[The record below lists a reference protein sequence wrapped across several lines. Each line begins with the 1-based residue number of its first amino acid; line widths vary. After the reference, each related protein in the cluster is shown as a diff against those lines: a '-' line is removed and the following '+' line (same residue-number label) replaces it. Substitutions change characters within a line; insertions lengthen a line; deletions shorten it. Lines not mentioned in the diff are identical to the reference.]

1 MDTGK
6 TLKALKGSDDIGQTI
21 STAIKVLE
29 DYEDIKS
36 KRDAAEKAHQ
46 SLAARYMGL
55 KASVDKQEALL
66 ADIRAEIAS
75 LKAEHEELSRGMP
88 RLQAK
93 AAEVRAVANE
103 EMDRAKKEAA
113 EARGEA
119 LTARHDLQAVRD
131 RIEEEKVRLQ
141 RLIGAANG

>member
-46 SLAARYMGL
+46 SLAARFMGL
-55 KASVDKQEALL
+55 KTTVERQEAHL
-66 ADIRAEIAS
+66 AEVRTEIAS
-75 LKAEHEELSRGMP
+75 LKAEHEELSKDMP
-88 RLQAK
+88 RLRAK
-93 AAEVRAVANE
+93 AADTRAAALE
-103 EMDRAKKEAA
+103 EMDKAKADAA
-113 EARGEA
+113 KARGEA
-119 LTARHDLQAVRD
+119 LEARRDLEAVRQ